1 MCVILKVL
9 YTADL
14 QIDNLEKT
22 LTVKRKKQEKLVNDL
37 RTLEDGYR
45 NSAVEVMSKHE
56 VDATIQKAHKSPQD
70 AKLLQNIHEAYKAM
84 VANGNSIVATE
95 HQHKSLHE
103 EKRARSISLS
113 SLKADQQQKADKV
126 DIRPNSNFLL
136 TILYAIHLRKM
147 LTVVTLNVLLRGC
160 AQIMSKASHLK
171 RHRLEAA
178 LTAYKAKV
186 STRTLLVQAQR
197 ELSRMRNEERASEEN
212 AQNSERSAQVKH
224 TDMHTAFFFFLNPEY
239 LVA

>member
-1 MCVILKVL
+1 ML

-14 QIDNLEKT
+14 QIDNLEQT

-84 VANGNSIVATE
+84 AENGNLIAATE
-95 HQHKSLHE
+95 HQHKSLYE
-103 EKRARSISLS
+103 EKRARSIRLS

-126 DIRPNSNFLL
+126 NIRTNRNFLL
-136 TILYAIHLRKM
+136 MILYAREM
-147 LTVVTLNVLLRGC
+147 LSVVTLNVLLRGY
-160 AQIMSKASHLK
+160 AQIVSKASYLK
-171 RHRLEAA
+171 RHRLEAV

-212 AQNSERSAQVKH
+212 AQNGERSAQVKH
-224 TDMHTAFFFFLNPEY
+224 TDMHTAFFFERWLSCRVDN
-239 LVA
+239 